1 MSSNKEE
8 TQTDSSLNS
17 CINNTTE
24 TPNLFNNY
32 ELDSNINQE
41 LQTDIDEELIKA
53 YIGKNESKIRRKGG
67 TILPILLGPVYYF
80 YRKLYVE
87 GLIWLGIILIGE
99 FLINN
104 STIYVLSSLTAGF
117 IFRILYLNNVKRN
130 VVKIKKENSNKS
142 IEELKNICSKRGG
155 TNELVVFIAII
166 FYGGLMYLESNK
178 IEIDTVTCKNV
189 DSEKIIMKVN
199 SKGEYVNT
207 IDFIY
212 EADNE
217 YALSMMYSLMK
228 SEYPNEK
235 IEQNGLSLILGIDMK
250 DEKVN
255 KKEYINNLEQKGYT
269 CQK

>member
-1 MSSNKEE
+1 MLSNKDE
-8 TQTDSSLNS
+8 TQTDSSLT
-17 CINNTTE
+17 CINNTLE
-24 TPNLFNNY
+24 VPNLFNKY
-32 ELDSNINQE
+32 ELDSNINQDS
-41 LQTDIDEELIKA
+41 QKDIDEELTKA
-53 YIGKNESKIRRKGG
+53 YIGKNESKIKRKGG
-67 TILPILLGPVYYF
+67 TILPILFGPVYYF

-104 STIYVLSSLTAGF
+104 SVIYILSSLIAGF

-130 VVKIKKENSNKS
+130 VAKIKEENSDKS
-142 IEELKNICSKRGG
+142 IEELKSICSKRGG
-155 TNELVVFIAII
+155 TNELVVFITII

-178 IEIDTVTCKNV
+178 IEIDTVTCKNIN
-189 DSEKIIMKVN
+189 SEKIIMKVN

-207 IDFIY
+207 VDMIY
-212 EADNE
+212 EADNK
-217 YALSMMYSLMK
+217 YALSMMYSLIK

-235 IEQNGLSLILGIDMK
+235 IEQNGLSLIVRIDVK

-255 KKEYINNLEQKGYT
+255 KKEYINNLNQKGYT